1 MTTIVVE
8 ENVTELGITTADTAL
23 TVVEQVSSLNIV
35 EQTTS
40 VNIDTAAILVEIVNP
55 DTIGPPGP
63 PGSGGSGTANNYF
76 PGGWV

>member
-8 ENVTELGITTADTAL
+8 ENTTELGVTVADTSL

-40 VNIDTAAILVEIVNP
+40 GNGGATVVFRSIYDTS
-55 DTIGPPGP
+55 DTVTATMS
-63 PGSGGSGTANNYF
+63 GSERTSIITN
-76 PGGWV
+76 

>member
-8 ENVTELGITTADTAL
+8 ENATELGITTADTAL

-63 PGSGGSGTANNYF
+63 PGSGSGSSNNYF

>member
-8 ENVTELGITTADTAL
+8 ENTTDIGVTVADTSL

-63 PGSGGSGTANNYF
+63 PGSGSGSSNNYF

>member
-1 MTTIVVE
+1 MPTIIVE
-8 ENVTELGITTADTAL
+8 ENATDIGVAVADTSL
-23 TVVEQVSSLNIV
+23 NIIEQNSSLNIV
-35 EQTTS
+35 EQITS

-63 PGSGGSGTANNYF
+63 PGSGSGSSNNYF

>member
-8 ENVTELGITTADTAL
+8 ENATDIGVTVADTSL

-63 PGSGGSGTANNYF
+63 PGSGSGSSNNYF
-76 PGGWV
+76 PGVWA

>member
-1 MTTIVVE
+1 MTTIIVE
-8 ENVTELGITTADTAL
+8 ENVTEFGITTADTAL
-23 TVVEQVSSLNIV
+23 TIVEQVSSLNIV

-63 PGSGGSGTANNYF
+63 PGSGSGSSNNYF